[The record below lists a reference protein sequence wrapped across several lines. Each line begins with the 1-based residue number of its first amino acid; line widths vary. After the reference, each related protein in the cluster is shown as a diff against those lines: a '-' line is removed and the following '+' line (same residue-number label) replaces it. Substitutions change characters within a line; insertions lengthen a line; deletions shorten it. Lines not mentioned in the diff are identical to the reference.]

1 MRLLNTYGVRRYGP
15 RAMWLEHLI
24 HDPLTRLIAQI
35 IAVIVVSR
43 LLGVVA
49 KRLNQPM
56 VIAEITAGIMLGPSL
71 LGLFFPEVGKVLF
84 APDSLK
90 GLSLLSQLG
99 LVLFMF
105 LVGLEL
111 DFGLL
116 KGRGKASV
124 AISHSSI
131 FVPFALGAG
140 LALYMYPRWSDP
152 SVPFSSFVL
161 FLGAAMSI
169 TAFPVLARIL
179 SERQLLGTRIGA
191 VTIACAA
198 VDDVTAWCLLA
209 FIVAAAK
216 AEGFWSAVTTTG
228 LAGVYIVVMF
238 WVVRPLLRRL
248 AAQVNGR
255 DGLTQ
260 NVVAGILL
268 LLFLSSWTTELI
280 GIHALFGAF
289 LFGAMLPKEGG
300 LAHALAEKLED
311 LVLVVLLPLFFAY
324 SGVRTQIGLLDSA
337 GAWLTCALVI
347 FVACLGKFGGS
358 FAAARLT
365 GLGWRE
371 SGALGILMNTRGL
384 MELIVL
390 NLGLDLGI
398 LSPTL
403 FTMMVVM
410 ALVTT
415 VMTTPLLEL
424 IYPREMLARE
434 VEAASVAPLTPRPTQ
449 EPLSVLMCVAN
460 DRSGPGLLNLA
471 SALRGPGGSGR
482 MHALHL
488 VTPTDRASFY
498 VESASGGGTTAGL
511 DTLLE
516 HAEELGVTVAPTS
529 FVSSDPGPDIC
540 RVAKL
545 KNVDLTLIGFHRP
558 VLSQT
563 FLGGTVG
570 EVLEEA
576 QGMVGVFV
584 DRGFERV
591 TRVLV
596 PFVGTPHDRAALG
609 LAKRL
614 VRAGVMVTLLQVK
627 SSGDEATQVR
637 ELDALLAEQ
646 GEGRVTLRVA
656 RDVAPIDAALAEGA
670 QGYDLVVVG
679 MGREWELNSGLL
691 GRHSQR
697 LMRDAPASLLIVRD
711 RRDPEHAIES
721 RAVPA
726 LLTT

>member
-1 MRLLNTYGVRRYGP
+1 
-15 RAMWLEHLI
+15 MWLESLVR
-24 HDPLTRLIAQI
+24 DPLTRLIAQI

-43 LLGVVA
+43 LLGIVA

-56 VIAEITAGIMLGPSL
+56 VIAEITAGILLGPSL
-71 LGLFFPEVGKVLF
+71 LGLFWPEVGKALF

-90 GLSLLSQLG
+90 ALSLLSQVG

-105 LVGLEL
+105 LIGLEL
-111 DFGLL
+111 DFGML
-116 KGRGKASV
+116 KGRGRASV

-131 FVPFALGAG
+131 VVPFALGAG

-216 AEGFWSAVTTTG
+216 AEGFWSAIITTG
-228 LAGVYIVVMF
+228 LAGAYVVVMF
-238 WVVRPLLRRL
+238 WVVRPLLRRV

-255 DGLTQ
+255 EGLTQ
-260 NVVAGILL
+260 NVVASIILL
-268 LLFLSSWTTELI
+268 LLLSSWTTELI

-289 LFGAMLPKEGG
+289 LFGAILPKEGG

-311 LVLVVLLPLFFAY
+311 LVLIVLLPLFFAY
-324 SGVRTQIGLLDSA
+324 SGVRTQIGLLNSA
-337 GAWLTCALVI
+337 EAWLTCALVV

-358 FAAARLT
+358 FVAARLT
-365 GLGWRE
+365 GLPWRE
-371 SGALGILMNTRGL
+371 SAALGVLMNTRGL

-415 VMTTPLLEL
+415 VMTSPLLER
-424 IYPREMLARE
+424 IYPRELLARE
-434 VEAASVAPLTPRPTQ
+434 LEAPGVSIAPTTPRASQ

-460 DRSGPGLLNLA
+460 DRSGPALLNLA
-471 SALRGPGGSGR
+471 NVLRAGGAGR
-482 MHALHL
+482 LHALHL
-488 VTPTDRASFY
+488 VPATDRASFY
-498 VESASGGGTTAGL
+498 VENTARGTSNLGL
-511 DTLLE
+511 DAVLDHALE
-516 HAEELGVTVAPTS
+516 QGLAVTPAS
-529 FVSSDPGPDIC
+529 FVSTEPGPDIC
-540 RVAKL
+540 RFAEL
-545 KNVDLTLIGFHRP
+545 KGVDLALIGWHRP

-563 FLGGTVG
+563 LLGGTVG
-570 EVLEEA
+570 KVLDEA
-576 QGMVGVFV
+576 ECGVGVFV
-584 DRGFERV
+584 DRGFERAE
-591 TRVLV
+591 RVLV
-596 PFVGTPHDRAALG
+596 PLVGTFHERAVLS
-609 LAKRL
+609 L
-614 VRAGVMVTLLQVK
+614 VRRLARSGVAVTLLHVK
-627 SSGDEATQVR
+627 RMGDDAGSSASRLDLDSIVAEAP
-637 ELDALLAEQ
+637 E
-646 GEGRVTLRVA
+646 RVTVRVVQDA
-656 RDVAPIDAALAEGA
+656 SPIDAALTEGA
-670 QGYDLVVVG
+670 EGYDLVIVG
-679 MGREWELNSGLL
+679 MGREWGLESGIL
-691 GRHSQR
+691 GRNSQR
-697 LMRDAPASLLIVRD
+697 LMRNAPASMLIVRG
-711 RRDPEHAIES
+711 RRDSEGAS
-721 RAVPA
+721 GASA
-726 LLTT
+726 QG